1 MTTDESATCALLNPR
16 LGLQHEVDAALVVVL
31 GMLGSQA
38 RDQRLH
44 VLVRLRHSHAGLE
57 ARDDAERVV
66 ATTGVLIPVAGDDVI
81 ELRERDPER
90 GNDER

>member
-1 MTTDESATCALLNPR
+1 MRALEGRMNPR
-16 LGLQHEVDAALVVVL
+16 LGLQYEVDAAVVVVH
-31 GMLGSQA
+31 GVLGSQP

-44 VLVRLRHSHAGLE
+44 VLVRLLHSHAGLE

-66 ATTGVLIPVAGDDVI
+66 ATTGVRLTVAGDDVV

-90 GNDER
+90 RNDQR